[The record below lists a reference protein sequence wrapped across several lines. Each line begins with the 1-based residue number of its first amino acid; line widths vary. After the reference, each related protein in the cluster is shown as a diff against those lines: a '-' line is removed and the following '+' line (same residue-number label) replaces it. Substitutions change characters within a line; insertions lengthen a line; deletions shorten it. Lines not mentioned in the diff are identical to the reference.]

1 MTNPYPF
8 YAAGGGF
15 QGVTNQFRVEQTAAD
30 EYGRARFNAGRALA
44 SDDMQYARMADDVAR
59 AEYSAASS
67 LGRDALQQRRQDRA
81 YDDQRGDIRFS
92 QGLML
97 SQEARAKDQ
106 AKLRREQYEAELK
119 LERDA
124 LNLDQRV
131 AGEEGR
137 LLMQQF
143 DAAQRRE
150 KELAESLKQLDR
162 QIQFQT
168 DVAAK
173 RGLVADR
180 DGFFKPSGLQAMDP
194 EAAKTAALVNRNLR
208 ELVGAVTPLSD
219 EITRAREL
227 QDQTR
232 AKAARARAYFTS
244 NGLATATGS
253 FYPFPASAGPV
264 APAPA
269 PAAPMTAAPPAPT
282 TNWIDAVSPFG
293 RPYRV
298 QR

>member
-15 QGVTNQFRVEQTAAD
+15 QGVTNQFRAEQTTAD

-150 KELAESLKQLDR
+150 KELTDAFAKLDAQAR
-162 QIQFQT
+162 AVT
-168 DVAAK
+168 DQAT
-173 RGLVADR
+173 RLGLRVGR
-180 DGFFKPSGLQAMDP
+180 NGLLENPSGILNPGWDRSAATANQRLQEIASQMQRLEP
-194 EAAKTAALVNRNLR
+194 EIRAAEALKKT
-208 ELVGAVTPLSD
+208 
-219 EITRAREL
+219 TRAR
-227 QDQTR
+227 
-232 AKAARARAYFTS
+232 AAGLKSYFTPE
-244 NGLATATGS
+244 GLATATGS

-282 TNWIDAVSPFG
+282 TNWIDAVSPSG

>member
-1 MTNPYPF
+1 MAYVFANDI
-8 YAAGGGF
+8 GGF
-15 QGVTNQFRVEQTAAD
+15 QGAREREQGRFDVLARQAAAD
-30 EYGRARFNAGRALA
+30 QERAIASANEADRFAF
-44 SDDMQYARMADDVAR
+44 Q
-59 AEYSAASS
+59 AAA
-67 LGRDALQQRRQDRA
+67 RDAQLMEDRNRFQLQQALQERDREERRGDVLFNRRLMLGQEGREQDRFKLA
-81 YDDQRGDIRFS
+81 KERF
-92 QGLML
+92 
-97 SQEARAKDQ
+97 ETER
-106 AKLRREQYEAELK
+106 KLAQDE
-119 LERDA
+119 

-168 DVAAK
+168 DTAAK

-208 ELVGAVTPLSD
+208 ELVGAAAPLSD
-219 EITRAREL
+219 EIKRAREL
-227 QDQTR
+227 KEQTR
-232 AKAARARAYFTS
+232 NRAARFQSYFTPE
-244 NGLATATGS
+244 GLATATGS

-282 TNWIDAVSPFG
+282 TNWIDAVSPSG

>member
-1 MTNPYPF
+1 MKF
-8 YAAGGGF
+8 YS
-15 QGVTNQFRVEQTAAD
+15 AD
-30 EYGRARFNAGRALA
+30 DYGAYGRAKEEATRGEASRFFTLA
-44 SDDMQYARMADDVAR
+44 QAD
-59 AEYSAASS
+59 AASRERAIAS
-67 LGRDALQQRRQDRA
+67 ANEADRFAYQAAARDAQLMEDRNRFQLQQALQERDREERRGDVLFNRRLMLGQEGREQDRFKLA
-81 YDDQRGDIRFS
+81 KERF
-92 QGLML
+92 
-97 SQEARAKDQ
+97 ETEK
-106 AKLRREQYEAELK
+106 KLAQDE
-119 LERDA
+119 

-150 KELAESLKQLDR
+150 KELSESLKQLDR

-168 DVAAK
+168 DTAAK

-208 ELVGAVTPLSD
+208 ELVGAAAPLSD
-219 EITRAREL
+219 EIKRAREL

-269 PAAPMTAAPPAPT
+269 PATRRPAMRMRFDGESIVP
-282 TNWIDAVSPFG
+282 VE
-293 RPYRV
+293 
-298 QR
+298 